1 MLFSGMPRK
10 CGIAIH
16 CYRIKW
22 FTHKLFLDNNPL
34 DFWLVFSS
42 YLALDFE
49 YGLNC
54 ISLISNEISSLKKCP
69 VVSFDLLVN
78 LTRTDCIHI
87 QFQRVVYSSIS
98 HNSFWSFFVAC
109 SESRVI
115 GCHCCPLHFIMIDYK
130 LITSPKN
137 PLNDKSSQK
146 LNKIAEIDWLK
157 LLISLV
163 VVVQFNTKLFTI
175 IFNHVGFL
183 RITNQI
189 SSRST
194 CVCVHTHN
202 KQINKNEA
210 KIDSNTLW
218 KLHVLNKWNYK

>member
-1 MLFSGMPRK
+1 MHFNGMQRK

-22 FTHKLFLDNNPL
+22 FTHKLFPDNNPL
-34 DFWLVFSS
+34 DFCLVFSRYS
-42 YLALDFE
+42 ALDFE

-54 ISLISNEISSLKKCP
+54 MSLIFNEISRLKKCP
-69 VVSFDLLVN
+69 VVSFDLPFD

-115 GCHCCPLHFIMIDYK
+115 GCHFCPLHSIMIDYK
-130 LITSPKN
+130 LITSPKKN
-137 PLNDKSSQK
+137 TSNDKSSQK

-175 IFNHVGFL
+175 IFNHVGFF

-194 CVCVHTHN
+194 CVCFQTHQTN
-202 KQINKNEA
+202 KQKQSKNRFEHIMKTA
-210 KIDSNTLW
+210 AW
-218 KLHVLNKWNYK
+218 FE